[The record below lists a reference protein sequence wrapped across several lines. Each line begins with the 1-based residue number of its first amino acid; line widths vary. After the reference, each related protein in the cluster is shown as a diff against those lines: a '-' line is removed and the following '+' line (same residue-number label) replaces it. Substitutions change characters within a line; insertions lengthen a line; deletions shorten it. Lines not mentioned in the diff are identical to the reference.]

1 MTHEE
6 WRADVSLA
14 IELKKMLDLPVL
26 KAAISILDSQTMART
41 LAGNG
46 LLQLSDKAH
55 VLFGYDAGRA
65 SILSDLQNLSV
76 VPEEMKELPPSYTT
90 EF

>member
-6 WRADVSLA
+6 WRADISLA
-14 IELKKMLDLPVL
+14 IELKKILDLPVL
-26 KAAISILDSQTMART
+26 KAAISILDSQTMAKT

-65 SILSDLQNLSV
+65 AALSDLHNLSI
-76 VPEEMKELPPSYTT
+76 VPEEITELAPSYTT

>member
-1 MTHEE
+1 
-6 WRADVSLA
+6 
-14 IELKKMLDLPVL
+14 
-26 KAAISILDSQTMART
+26 MART

>member
-1 MTHEE
+1 MDYQQ
-6 WRADVSLA
+6 WRNDPSLA
-14 IELKKMLDLPVL
+14 SELKKLLNKPAL
-26 KAAISILDSQTMART
+26 KSALAILEGQTMAKT

-65 SILSDLQNLSV
+65 SIISDLHNLAET
-76 VPEEMKELPPSYTT
+76 PEEIKEIQPSYQG

>member
-1 MTHEE
+1 MDYQT
-6 WRADVSLA
+6 WRNDPSLA
-14 IELKKMLDLPVL
+14 SELKKVLNKPVL
-26 KAAISILDSQTMART
+26 KNALAILEGQTMAKT

-65 SILSDLQNLSV
+65 SIISDLENLAET
-76 VPEEMKELPPSYTT
+76 PEEITSIQPTYQG